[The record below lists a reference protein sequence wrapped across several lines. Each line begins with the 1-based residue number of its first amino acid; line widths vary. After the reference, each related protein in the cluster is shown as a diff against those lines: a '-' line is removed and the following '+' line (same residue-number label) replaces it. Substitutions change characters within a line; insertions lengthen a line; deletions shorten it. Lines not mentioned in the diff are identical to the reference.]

1 MSYLLDAVSWK
12 PVSWVSLTDCGFSW
26 IHQQSEAEYYC
37 DCLYAAGVVQLI
49 FYTETEGNTERA
61 GEKSVNPRSWLYFV
75 KKHNSSRINC
85 STCVGWAKNT
95 PATIF
100 MWKTE
105 GAKPSDSQWAAKRD
119 TLSRRT
125 LLTMRHEQGQMC
137 QAGLAGPLHG
147 QTAWDFHFKV

>member
-1 MSYLLDAVSWK
+1 MDSPEFTSNQK
-12 PVSWVSLTDCGFSW
+12 
-26 IHQQSEAEYYC
+26 QSITVTV
-37 DCLYAAGVVQLI
+37 AAGVVQLI

-100 MWKTE
+100 M
-105 GAKPSDSQWAAKRD
+105 
-119 TLSRRT
+119 
-125 LLTMRHEQGQMC
+125 
-137 QAGLAGPLHG
+137 
-147 QTAWDFHFKV
+147 